1 VLLQAA
7 LNGPYTTSHHPA
19 MPMTA
24 AELAADAVA
33 CRQAGAGAF
42 HLHPRDADGI
52 ERMAATV
59 VDEVVRTVRHGLG
72 SVGVTCPVGVTT
84 GAWIEPELAHRIGLV
99 AAWTEPDY
107 TSVNLSEDGSIELAE
122 ALLTAG
128 IGVEAGVWTVADA
141 QLLVRSGL
149 LGRLTRIL
157 VEPLGSSPRDA
168 LAEVHGI
175 HRVLDAAG
183 PEEPRLQHGDGEA
196 TWPLISDAVARG
208 LDTRVGFEDTLLLP
222 DGTPARSNAELVRAA
237 RELGAGRGE
246 A

>member
-7 LNGPYTTSHHPA
+7 LNGPFTKSHHPA
-19 MPMTA
+19 VPVTA
-24 AELAADAVA
+24 AELAADAAA
-33 CRQAGAGAF
+33 CRRAGAGAF

-52 ERMAATV
+52 ERMAAAV

-72 SVGVTCPVGVTT
+72 CPVGVTT

-107 TSVNLSEDGSIELAE
+107 TSVNLSEDGSIDLAD
-122 ALLTAG
+122 ALLAAG

-149 LGRLTRIL
+149 VGRLTRIL

-168 LAEVHGI
+168 LAEVHRI

-183 PEEPRLQHGDGEA
+183 VEEPRLQHGDGEA
-196 TWPLISDAVARG
+196 TWPLISDAIARG

-222 DGTPARSNAELVRAA
+222 DGTPAASNAELVRAA
-237 RELGAGRGE
+237 WELGAGRGV